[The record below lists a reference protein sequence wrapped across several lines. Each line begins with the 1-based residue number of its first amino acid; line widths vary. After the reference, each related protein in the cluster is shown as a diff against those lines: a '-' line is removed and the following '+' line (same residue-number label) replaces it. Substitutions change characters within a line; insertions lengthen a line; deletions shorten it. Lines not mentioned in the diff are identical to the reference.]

1 MIQSTTSIKDS
12 TKTSSIQSGKVCF
25 NIIMQF
31 CLLYFR
37 RNPNGCPISATF
49 YVSISRW
56 SYRVTIIYYR
66 LAMSG
71 RTMDMSRICTAT
83 AMKLPLTLSRTAL
96 GSNSQRRNG
105 WRKWQGKGGKIGHSV
120 TTTGHCREILA
131 AYGGVHL
138 EDIRGMRAPF
148 LAIGVIAL
156 YSSLVLIIIN
166 TINIPFLNFFRATL
180 CSLCFMKQTFPTIHQ
195 CQSMKTR

>member
-1 MIQSTTSIKDS
+1 MIQSMTSIKDS

-25 NIIMQF
+25 NILMQF
-31 CLLYFR
+31 CILYFR

-56 SYRVTIIYYR
+56 SYRGTVINYR

-96 GSNSQRRNG
+96 GSNSPRRNG
-105 WRKWQGKGGKIGHSV
+105 WRKWQGKGGKIGHSM

-156 YSSLVLIIIN
+156 DSHLGLIMIKTT
-166 TINIPFLNFFRATL
+166 TIQFLNCFRATL
-180 CSLCFMKQTFPTIHQ
+180 CSLCFMKQTLLTIHQ